1 MSTKKKKK
9 PEHQNRSSQHR
20 NIPINDL
27 KSPIEPLND
36 LQGKITEDLVFFFRS
51 IPDAMRSP
59 QRATEALVKAVLP
72 TEKIAMEPEFVD
84 IVGDPISCASIY
96 SESLSKMD
104 VNWKS
109 FADLPPQL
117 AASIRSQIM
126 EETVRHFLT
135 EPLRFEILEGLSRY
149 RLRKKRSNE
158 KMEAGIA
165 AALQLVLKDEKN
177 NLIWP
182 KIGLLHGIIRN
193 SITHGHLPASQGD
206 SRSS

>member
-9 PEHQNRSSQHR
+9 PKNQNKSAQNH
-20 NIPINDL
+20 NILINDL
-27 KSPIEPLND
+27 ESPIEPLD
-36 LQGKITEDLVFFFRS
+36 DSQGELTEDLVFFFRS
-51 IPDAMRSP
+51 FPDAMRSP

-72 TEKIAMEPEFVD
+72 TEKISMEPEFGD

-135 EPLRFEILEGLSRY
+135 DSLRFEIIDGLNRY
-149 RLRKKRSNE
+149 RLRKKRSGDRL
-158 KMEAGIA
+158 EAAIA
-165 AALQLVLKDEKN
+165 AGVQLILKDEKN
-177 NLIWP
+177 NPIWP

-193 SITHGHLPASQGD
+193 SITRGQLPASKGD